1 MQTWREFMLV
11 WPSITSQIQRSND
24 ESRALGENDRVRFE
38 KLKAQAAALK
48 REVFALYLAA
58 RDPRT
63 PWYAKVFVVC
73 IVAYA
78 LSPIDL
84 IPDPIPIIGY
94 VDDLLLLPLGIYLA
108 LKMIPPE
115 VLTECRAKAAAT
127 RDELPRNWWAG
138 AVIVLLWL
146 VTLTLAGFFVIQI
159 FLGNEKSDARLGY

>member
-1 MQTWREFMLV
+1 MLV
-11 WPSITSQIQRSND
+11 WQSITRQIQRSND
-24 ESRALGENDRVRFE
+24 ESRPPRENNRVRFDR
-38 KLKAQAAALK
+38 LKAKAAALK

-94 VDDLLLLPLGIYLA
+94 LDDLLLLPIGIYLA
-108 LKMIPPE
+108 LRMIPPD
-115 VLTECRAKAAAT
+115 VLTECRAKAVAT
-127 RDELPRNWWAG
+127 RDKLPRNWWAG
-138 AVIVLLWL
+138 AVIFLLWL
-146 VTLTLAGFFVIQI
+146 VTLLLLGFFVIRF
-159 FLGNEKSDARLGY
+159 FLGNEKSDAAIGLLE

>member
-1 MQTWREFMLV
+1 M
-11 WPSITSQIQRSND
+11 
-24 ESRALGENDRVRFE
+24 RFE
-38 KLKAQAAALK
+38 RLKAKAAALK

-94 VDDLLLLPLGIYLA
+94 LDDLLLLPLGIYLA
-108 LKMIPPE
+108 LRMIPPE
-115 VLTECRAKAAAT
+115 VLTECRAKAAST
-127 RDELPRNWWAG
+127 RDKLPRNWWAG
-138 AVIVLLWL
+138 VVIVLLWL
-146 VTLTLAGFFVIQI
+146 ATLMLAGFFVIRF